1 MELNTEDS
9 FCLNVMLAVG
19 VQAVRIDRSSMTVFG
34 LTDKGDASVQLHPT
48 CRHEQYLK
56 NVKQLLAD
64 HALDS
69 PEGYPVYLR
78 RWTRMGQ
85 LRDENLAKLLLIGE
99 EEAII
104 AVVHAPGLTDEIA
117 RRAWWAMPTIE
128 NARRM
133 LEKEQVARGV
143 MGPVLAEFLIEHLPF
158 EESPTAIMETV
169 RWLLHYDL
177 VTPENQIT
185 LWNRGRDQ
193 GAYYIGFL
201 EQRADTLPKQLPARA
216 DYAAYQLRLQPLLDK
231 QNPFALELSR
241 LLSGPGQSFLSG
253 CEEFMQRPGTHEIV
267 TLFLQTVANY
277 FARLA
282 GLVTKAPS
290 LEQWSAANQTLSDV
304 AANALKELRD
314 AVPELKPEVDAMS
327 MLVTVDH
334 ELAAPILRRT
344 TAVNALLRTKLQPV
358 FAPLAVQI
366 RILRGAAPQ
375 HRIAAP

>member
-1 MELNTEDS
+1 MELSSEDA
-9 FCLNVMLAVG
+9 FCLNVLLAVG

-34 LTDKGDASVQLHPT
+34 LTEKGDASVQLHPT

-99 EEAII
+99 EEAIV

-133 LEKEQVARGV
+133 LEKEQVARGG
-143 MGPVLAEFLIEHLPF
+143 MGPVLADFLIEHLPF
-158 EESPTAIMETV
+158 EENPTAIMETV

-216 DYAAYQLRLQPLLDK
+216 NYVAVKKRLQPLLDK

-241 LLSGPGQSFLSG
+241 LFSGPGQSFLSG

-267 TLFLQTVANY
+267 TLFLQAVANY
-277 FARLA
+277 FARFA
-282 GLVTKAPS
+282 GLVNKSRS
-290 LEQWSAANQTLSDV
+290 LEQWPAANPILSDA
-304 AANALKELRD
+304 AANALKELHD
-314 AVPELKPEVDAMS
+314 AVPELNREIEAML
-327 MLVTVDH
+327 MLATVDY

-358 FAPLAVQI
+358 FAPLAAQI
-366 RILRGAAPQ
+366 RVLRGSGA
-375 HRIAAP
+375 